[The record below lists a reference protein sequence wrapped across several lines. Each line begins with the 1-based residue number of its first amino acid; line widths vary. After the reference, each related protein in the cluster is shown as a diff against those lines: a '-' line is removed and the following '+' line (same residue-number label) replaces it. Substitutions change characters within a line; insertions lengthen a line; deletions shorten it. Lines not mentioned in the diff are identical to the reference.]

1 MESPVVPPE
10 FVEFVA
16 LVYHEGRNVK
26 SLFRHNAAS
35 KKTFGLLADLPP
47 DPGPAWDRLIAAQQK
62 AAGTASAS
70 EAENVFKEEL
80 NCSLADLASMFGH
93 AAWHRVPGAGGT
105 RWAAIAKSVIDLGAS
120 IDKKDEAATAKLIE
134 EIRLMHHNTGT
145 VKDKLAK
152 LKATR
157 RT

>member
-1 MESPVVPPE
+1 MESAVVSPE

-35 KKTFGLLADLPP
+35 KKTFGQLADLPP
-47 DPGPAWDRLIAAQQK
+47 DPGPAWDRLIAVQQK
-62 AAGTASAS
+62 AAGTASAA
-70 EAENVFKEEL
+70 EAENVFRDEL
-80 NCSLADLASMFGH
+80 GCALSDLAAMFGH
-93 AAWHRVPGAGGT
+93 QAWHRVPGAGGA
-105 RWAAIAKSVIDLGAS
+105 RWAAITKSVIDLGAS
-120 IDKKDEAATAKLIE
+120 IDKKEEAAAAKQIE

-145 VKDKLAK
+145 VKDKLAR

-157 RT
+157 R

>member
-26 SLFRHNAAS
+26 QLFRHNAAS
-35 KKTFGLLADLPP
+35 KKTFGQLADLPP
-47 DPGPAWDRLIAAQQK
+47 DPGPGWDRLIAVQQK
-62 AAGTASAS
+62 AAGTASAA

-80 NCSLADLASMFGH
+80 GCSLADLAAIFGH
-93 AAWHRVPGAGGT
+93 AAWHRVPGAGGA
-105 RWAAIAKSVIDLGAS
+105 RWAAIASSVIELGAS
-120 IDKKDEAATAKLIE
+120 IDKKDDAATAKLIE

-145 VKDKLAK
+145 VKDKLAR

-157 RT
+157 R

>member
-1 MESPVVPPE
+1 MEDKSVNPE

-35 KKTFGLLADLPP
+35 KKTFGQLADLPP
-47 DPGPAWDRLIAAQQK
+47 DPGPAWDRLIAVQQK
-62 AAGTASAS
+62 AAGAASAA
-70 EAENVFKEEL
+70 EAENVFKEDL
-80 NCSLADLASMFGH
+80 GCSVTDLATMFGH
-93 AAWHRVPGAGGT
+93 AAWHRVPGYGGA
-105 RWAAIAKSVIDLGAS
+105 RWAAIANSVIDLGAS
-120 IDKKDEAATAKLIE
+120 IDKKDAATAKMIE

-157 RT
+157 R